1 MKKVL
6 LLAALSVLAAALVIP
21 AAFAGSRP
29 APKATGDFSYAN
41 PWTGDATHITFVA
54 QDLGNNAAKG
64 NMSYSDSTGRSYG
77 GPVIAAH
84 VDGTTA
90 SFTVKV
96 TSSTFDN
103 TPVGTE
109 VPLVV
114 VDNGEPGV
122 NDTAAWLN
130 GGNAYQLG
138 PLTAGNIQVH

>member
-1 MKKVL
+1 M
-6 LLAALSVLAAALVIP
+6 LAAALVIP
-21 AAFAGSRP
+21 SALAGNGP
-29 APKATGDFSYAN
+29 ANKATGDISYAN

-64 NMSYSDSTGRSYG
+64 NMSYSDSTGCSYG
-77 GPVIAAH
+77 GTVIAAK
-84 VDGTTA
+84 VTDGKHA

-114 VDNGEPGV
+114 IDNGEPGI
-122 NDTAAWLN
+122 NHML
-130 GGNAYQLG
+130 L
-138 PLTAGNIQVH
+138 L